1 MKSHEISLAAAK
13 RRLSGVLNRLVAQ
26 PAHET
31 VSEAA
36 LAAGNGFARVPE
48 PGACDFCLMLASR
61 GAAYTRESVGR
72 SKKFHDNCRCLGIE
86 VTRPSDLPRINRELG
101 ELWRQA
107 GDEEAFK
114 HALHERRNAV
124 AKVSEKK
131 KALSRGNGKTARTT
145 WIPADAVRIHA
156 EPRHN
161 RGRHKSV
168 KSAEELREKGLIGH
182 ADTWKENNQK
192 KQDREIWGR
201 EQRVIDWMT
210 ENDPDVKVE
219 RVARSASI
227 KESFKTPDFV
237 ANGKTIDAK
246 FTTTKKAEHRI
257 SEASQQAEVVILD
270 MRGLDVDQSEVE
282 SVTDKS
288 VREHGDRLDT
298 IVVITDER
306 TYYWER
312 GSNGS

>member
-1 MKSHEISLAAAK
+1 
-13 RRLSGVLNRLVAQ
+13 
-26 PAHET
+26 
-31 VSEAA
+31 
-36 LAAGNGFARVPE
+36 
-48 PGACDFCLMLASR
+48 
-61 GAAYTRESVGR
+61 
-72 SKKFHDNCRCLGIE
+72 
-86 VTRPSDLPRINRELG
+86 
-101 ELWRQA
+101 
-107 GDEEAFK
+107 
-114 HALHERRNAV
+114 
-124 AKVSEKK
+124 
-131 KALSRGNGKTARTT
+131 
-145 WIPADAVRIHA
+145 
-156 EPRHN
+156 
-161 RGRHKSV
+161 
-168 KSAEELREKGLIGH
+168 
-182 ADTWKENNQK
+182 
-192 KQDREIWGR
+192 
-201 EQRVIDWMT
+201 MT